1 MPEAKKA
8 VKKAAPAH
16 PKYNVMITDAMTAIG
31 GIFSIY
37 KTSYLQRIL
46 DKLKLMSKSLCD
58 RVHMVFIWFSQ
69 SFHSPVI
76 KISEV

>member
-31 GIFSIY
+31 GIF
-37 KTSYLQRIL
+37 
-46 DKLKLMSKSLCD
+46 
-58 RVHMVFIWFSQ
+58 FNF
-69 SFHSPVI
+69 
-76 KISEV
+76 

>member
-31 GIFSIY
+31 GIFSIF
-37 KTSYLQRIL
+37 RIL
-46 DKLKLMSKSLCD
+46 YLKRIPDNYK
-58 RVHMVFIWFSQ
+58 
-69 SFHSPVI
+69 
-76 KISEV
+76 

>member
-37 KTSYLQRIL
+37 KTSYLQRIPY
-46 DKLKLMSKSLCD
+46 KLKLI
-58 RVHMVFIWFSQ
+58 RIR
-69 SFHSPVI
+69 
-76 KISEV
+76 